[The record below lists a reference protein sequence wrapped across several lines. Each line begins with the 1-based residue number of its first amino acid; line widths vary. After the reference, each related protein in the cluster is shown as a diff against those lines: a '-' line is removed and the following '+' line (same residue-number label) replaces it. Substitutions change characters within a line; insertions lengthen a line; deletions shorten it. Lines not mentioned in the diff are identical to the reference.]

1 MVSAY
6 QQFVKDHIH
15 QFKHLPAKERMKAVA
30 QLYKKGSEAPAMKK
44 GKGRPKKGGTIMSGA
59 GVDEK
64 GGSFLGDMVPF
75 GHMLGLGLEEKKKGG
90 SFLGDMVPFGHMMGL
105 GLDGKGM
112 PVTGAGMKKGR
123 GRPKKGGALMTGAG
137 VEGGSFL
144 GDMIPFGHMM
154 GLGLDG
160 KGMKKGRGRPKKGGA
175 MMTGAGVEGGS
186 FLGDMVP
193 FGHMLG
199 LGLDGKG
206 MKKRGRPSKKGGAMV
221 ESPTMSG
228 DTGAGFG
235 DWFFKGL
242 TAPFALASKVPI
254 PGLQQI
260 GQAGTKAFNAI
271 GAPTL
276 F

>member
-44 GKGRPKKGGTIMSGA
+44 GKGRPKKGGVIMSGA

-64 GGSFLGDMVPF
+64 GGSIFGDLVPF
-75 GHMLGLGLEEKKKGG
+75 GHLMGLGLDGKGMPITGAGMKKSRGRPKKGG
-90 SFLGDMVPFGHMMGL
+90 AMMTGAGVEGGSIFGDLVPFGHLMGL

-123 GRPKKGGALMTGAG
+123 GRPKKGG
-137 VEGGSFL
+137 SIF
-144 GDMIPFGHMM
+144 GDLVPFGNLM

-160 KGMKKGRGRPKKGGA
+160 KGMPVTGAGLKKGRGRP
-175 MMTGAGVEGGS
+175 
-186 FLGDMVP
+186 
-193 FGHMLG
+193 
-199 LGLDGKG
+199 
-206 MKKRGRPSKKGGAMV
+206 KKGGAMV

-260 GQAGTKAFNAI
+260 GQAGTKAFDAI

>member
-6 QQFVKDHIH
+6 QQFVKEHIH

-44 GKGRPKKGGTIMSGA
+44 GRGRPKKGGAIMSGA
-59 GVDEK
+59 GVD

-75 GHMLGLGLEEKKKGG
+75 GNMLGLGLENQKEGG

-105 GLDGKGM
+105 GLDGAGM

-123 GRPKKGGALMTGAG
+123 GRP
-137 VEGGSFL
+137 
-144 GDMIPFGHMM
+144 
-154 GLGLDG
+154 
-160 KGMKKGRGRPKKGGA
+160 
-175 MMTGAGVEGGS
+175 
-186 FLGDMVP
+186 
-193 FGHMLG
+193 
-199 LGLDGKG
+199 
-206 MKKRGRPSKKGGAMV
+206 KKGGAMV

-242 TAPFALASKVPI
+242 TAPFALASKIPL

-260 GQAGTKAFNAI
+260 GQAATKGFNAI